1 MPRKAG
7 FRIER
12 PPVDRSRL
20 GKSDTA
26 PSLMT
31 SVPFLFSRGRTMKQ
45 GEIESSSHRDLDL
58 HCGSKCM
65 TLGNLPRAFEI
76 QVSHL

>member
-20 GKSDTA
+20 GKFNTA

-45 GEIESSSHRDLDL
+45 REQVFKSERP
-58 HCGSKCM
+58 GSE
-65 TLGNLPRAFEI
+65 LWI
-76 QVSHL
+76 HY

>member
-45 GEIESSSHRDLDL
+45 RV
-58 HCGSKCM
+58 
-65 TLGNLPRAFEI
+65 AFVEKGDKGDKGDEQI
-76 QVSHL
+76 YGGVI